1 MAGLAV
7 HVKLEDKVRNTIRK
21 IKQANDKQTRSRR
34 KTIASSPAK
43 SKSPEIEPERSGIRV
58 NTALTRSEH
67 AKQLINS
74 ELRYR
79 RLFETAQDGILILD
93 AKTGAIEDVNPY
105 LIDMLG
111 YSREEFIAKKIWQ
124 VGAFTDV
131 EANKDAFEALQKNE
145 YIRYENL
152 PLKAKNG
159 RLIQVEFISNVYR
172 VGDKKVIQCSIRN
185 ITEHK
190 QLVTALR
197 ENERKYRTLVTQSP
211 DGVFLIDLSGN
222 FLTVNRAI
230 CESLGFSEEEF
241 RSMNI
246 WDIVP
251 ERYLEQHKKRLARIL
266 KGECLNDA
274 SEYTVRGTDGK
285 IHSIE
290 VLSAPYYC
298 EKGIIGFQ
306 GIARDVTARKLAEEQ
321 IRQRLSEME
330 VLQAVSSALR
340 TAQNRNEALPIL
352 LNETLTVLETDAG
365 AIWLHDPVSGELIL
379 AVNRGWFGQLDNTAM
394 KPGEG
399 IAGTVFASGQ
409 AHLSTEFAHD
419 PLSRSL
425 QAGKIPAA
433 WGGVCLPIRTGAI
446 TVGVL
451 FVSVP
456 LPRQITTA
464 QVKVLELLAEMGG
477 TALHRLRLRE
487 ETECQLHRLEALH
500 SIDIAITASM
510 DLRVTLN
517 VLLDHV
523 KTQLN
528 VDATSVLLLDTNSQ
542 MLEFA
547 AGQGF
552 RTRSVRTARVRLA
565 EYYAGRTLL
574 ERRAVQAS
582 DPEQI
587 RKNPHLAALW
597 AGEGFAGC
605 YGVPLIAK
613 GELKGVLE
621 VYHRAPFQPEPD
633 WISFLET
640 FAGQAAIAIDSA
652 QLFEALQR
660 SNINLAQ
667 AYDAT
672 IEGWSRALDL
682 RDKETE
688 GHTLRVTEKAMRL
701 AKAMGISDAELVHIR
716 RGGLLHD
723 IGKMGVPDSILFK
736 PGPLTE
742 NEWKVMRLHPQLAY
756 DMLSPISYLRQAL
769 DIPYCHHEK
778 WDGSGY
784 PRGLKG
790 EQIPFSA
797 RIFAV
802 VDVWDALSSDRPYG
816 HAWSED
822 KVIEHIR
829 SHTGM
834 HFDPQVAKAWL
845 ESGEP
850 RIQGLE

>member
-1 MAGLAV
+1 VKNTIKKIKPTNDRQTKSGLETIALPPATSKSLRIEPKFHSIGMDFGLASTE
-7 HVKLEDKVRNTIRK
+7 LDLT
-21 IKQANDKQTRSRR
+21 DRSRAEQSLR
-34 KTIASSPAK
+34 
-43 SKSPEIEPERSGIRV
+43 
-58 NTALTRSEH
+58 
-67 AKQLINS
+67 NS

-79 RLFETAQDGILILD
+79 RLFETAKDGILILD
-93 AKTGAIEDVNPY
+93 AKTGAIADVNPY
-105 LIDMLG
+105 LIDLLG
-111 YSREEFIAKKIWQ
+111 YSREEFITKKIWQ
-124 VGAFTDV
+124 VGAFKDV

-145 YIRYENL
+145 FIRYENL
-152 PLKAKNG
+152 PLKAKDG
-159 RLIQVEFISNVYR
+159 RLIQVEFVSNAYM
-172 VGDKKVIQCSIRN
+172 VGNEKVIQCSIRD

-190 QLVTALR
+190 RLVAALR
-197 ENERKYRTLVTQSP
+197 ENERKYHTLVTQSP
-211 DGVFLIDLSGN
+211 DGIFLIDMSGN

-241 RSMNI
+241 RLMNI

-251 ERYLEQHKKRLARIL
+251 ERYLEQHEKRLARIFR
-266 KGECLNDA
+266 GECLNDA
-274 SEYTVRGTDGK
+274 SEYTVLGK
-285 IHSIE
+285 NGKTHYIE

-306 GIARDVTARKLAEEQ
+306 GIARDITPRKLAEEQ
-321 IRQRLSEME
+321 MRQRLSEME
-330 VLQAVSSALR
+330 VLHTVSSALR
-340 TAQNRNEALPIL
+340 TAQTRNDALPIL
-352 LNETLTVLETDAG
+352 LDETLNSLGTDAG
-365 AIWLHDPVSGELIL
+365 AIWLHDSVSGELLL
-379 AVNRGWFGQLDNTAM
+379 AVDRGWFGQLDKTAM

-399 IAGTVFASGQ
+399 IAGTVFARGQ

-419 PLSRSL
+419 PLGRSL
-425 QAGKIPAA
+425 QAGKIPAG

-456 LPRQITTA
+456 LPRQITA
-464 QVKVLELLAEMGG
+464 EQVNVLELLTEMGG

-487 ETECQLHRLEALH
+487 ETERQLHRLEALH

-517 VLLDHV
+517 VLLEHV

-528 VDATSVLLLDTNSQ
+528 VDATSVLLLDTHSQ

-552 RTRSVRTARVRLA
+552 RTRSVRTARVRLG
-565 EYYAGRTLL
+565 EYYAGRAAL
-574 ERRAVQAS
+574 ERRAIQAS
-582 DPEQI
+582 DSAQI
-587 RKNPHLAALW
+587 KKNPNLAALW
-597 AGEGFAGC
+597 AGEDFANY

-640 FAGQAAIAIDSA
+640 LAGQAAIAIDSA
-652 QLFEALQR
+652 QLFETLQR
-660 SNINLAQ
+660 SNMDLAL

-688 GHTLRVTEKAMRL
+688 GHTLRVTEKAIRL
-701 AKAMGISDAELVHIR
+701 AKAMGIGDAELVHIR

-736 PGPLTE
+736 PGPLTDD
-742 NEWKVMRLHPQLAY
+742 EWRVMRMHPQLAY
-756 DMLSPISYLRQAL
+756 DMLSPINYLRQAI

-816 HAWSED
+816 HAWPED
-822 KVIEHIR
+822 KALEHIR
-829 SHTGM
+829 SGAGT
-834 HFDPQVAKAWL
+834 HFEPQVAKVWL
-845 ESGEP
+845 ESEAL
-850 RIQGLE
+850 RTQASE